1 MERTSSVLW
10 DAGAA
15 AHLLSRAA
23 FASTPCG
30 AASLAAQP
38 LEKAVDGLLEAAATA
53 KPPARPDWVKVPWV
67 NTERVY
73 PDTTP
78 EQRRENHRKTGERQN
93 RERNQLRCWWLKEM
107 IAGAAPLREVMT
119 LFWHGHFTTAT
130 NKVFISQAI
139 YEQNALL
146 RQHALG
152 NFREFLKAITLD
164 AAMML
169 YLDMEGSDKR
179 WPNENYARELLE
191 LFTLGEGH
199 YTERD
204 IKEVARALTGWT
216 LDAPPGTPP
225 KPSAPADAPRSFARD
240 GLAPDF
246 RPRRHDD
253 GAKTILGQTGKFG
266 VDDVVDI
273 LVRQDQ
279 AGRFLAGK
287 MMAFFGAADPDN
299 TLRERMARA
308 YRESGYEIRPMLREL
323 MVSPEFYA
331 PASRGNHIKS
341 PVQLLV
347 GACRQLQLD
356 VEPTPLLAEMTA
368 AMGQELFRP
377 PNVKGWP
384 GGKDWISTGTLAMR
398 YHLPESLLDGQEPS
412 GLEPIGRE
420 RFIAL
425 PADAAAR
432 RDLLKRLEK
441 YDADRKQERREGGI
455 KSAFVAARLFPAGIP
470 EKPEAVVD
478 ALLSA
483 LLVVSP
489 RADTRDALIEACRAV
504 PKAERPTQAARLILM
519 TPEYQIA

>member
-1 MERTSSVLW
+1 MKKALCVRW
-10 DAGAA
+10 DASAA

-23 FASTPCG
+23 FASTPC
-30 AASLAAQP
+30 AAARLAAQP
-38 LEKAVDGLLEAAATA
+38 LEAAADDLLEAAAA
-53 KPPARPDWVKVPWV
+53 VSPPARPDWVKVPWV

-78 EQRRENHRKTGERQN
+78 EQRRENHRMTGERQN

-107 IAGAAPLREVMT
+107 IAGAAPLREVLT

-130 NKVFISQAI
+130 NKVFIAQAI
-139 YEQNALL
+139 YEQNAIL
-146 RQHALG
+146 RKHALG
-152 NFREFLKAITLD
+152 NFNDFLKAITLN

-169 YLDMEGSDKR
+169 YLDMENSDKKK
-179 WPNENYARELLE
+179 PNENYARELLE
-191 LFTLGEGH
+191 LFTLGEGN

-225 KPSAPADAPRSFARD
+225 KPKAPADAPRSFARD
-240 GLAPDF
+240 GLTAKFAPEH
-246 RPRRHDD
+246 HDD
-253 GAKTILGQTGKFG
+253 GEKTILGNTGKFG
-266 VDDVVDI
+266 VDDVVEI

-287 MMAFFGAADPDN
+287 MITFFGAADCDN
-299 TLRERMARA
+299 TLRDRMARA
-308 YRESGYEIRPMLREL
+308 FRESGYQIRPMLREL
-323 MVSPEFYA
+323 LVSPEFYA
-331 PASRGNHIKS
+331 PASRGNQIKS

-356 VEPTPLLAEMTA
+356 VEPTPLLAETTA

-384 GGKDWISTGTLAMR
+384 GGKNWISTGTLAVR
-398 YHLPESLLDGQEPS
+398 YHLPESLLDGTEPP
-412 GLEPIGRE
+412 GLEPMGRE

-425 PADAAAR
+425 PADATAR
-432 RDLLKRLEK
+432 RELLKRLEK
-441 YDADRKQERREGGI
+441 YDAERDLERREGGI
-455 KSAFVAARLFPAGIP
+455 KSVFVAARLFPGGIP
-470 EKPEAVVD
+470 DKPEAVVD
-478 ALLSA
+478 ALLND

-489 RADTRDALIEACRAV
+489 RPDTRAALIESCRAI
-504 PKAERPTQAARLILM
+504 PKNERPAQTARLILM